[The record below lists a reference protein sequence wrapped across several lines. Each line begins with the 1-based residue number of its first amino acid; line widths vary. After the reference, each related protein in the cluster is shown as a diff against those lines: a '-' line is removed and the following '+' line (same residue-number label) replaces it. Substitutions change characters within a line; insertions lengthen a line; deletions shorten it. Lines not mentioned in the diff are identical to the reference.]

1 MSKAADFIALMFF
14 ARNFAHREHLRTTF
28 LSRHIVLEEFYNEII
43 ELADKFTEV
52 YQGRNGLIEDVS
64 LDTVDQPNAD
74 TLSFL
79 QSHVDWIEANRY
91 LIAPVKDTPIQNI
104 IDEIV
109 GQYLHTI
116 YKYRTLM

>member
-28 LSRHIVLEEFYNEII
+28 LSRHLSLEAFYDEIV

-64 LDTVDQPNAD
+64 LDTVDKPSQDAL
-74 TLSFL
+74 TFL
-79 QSHVDWIEANRY
+79 QEQLDWIEANRY

-104 IDEIV
+104 IDEIC
-109 GQYLHTI
+109 GLYLHTI

>member
-28 LSRHIVLEEFYNEII
+28 LSRHLALEEFYNAIV

-52 YQGRNGLIEDVS
+52 YQGRNGIIEDVS
-64 LDTVDQPNAD
+64 LDTVDQPGLDA
-74 TLSFL
+74 LAFL
-79 QSHVDWIEANRY
+79 QAQVEWIETNRY
-91 LIAPVKDTPIQNI
+91 LIAPPKDTPIQNI
-104 IDEIV
+104 IDEII

-116 YKYRTLM
+116 FKYRTLM